1 MPISKQNISAPLEAG
16 SSIFQLTQ
24 LPAELHEALDYVSAR
39 LVRKRLH
46 LSLIVAKKDTP
57 IQNNSVSA
65 HGSTSS
71 TTSSYNNTP
80 FATLIRDNFM
90 NGSRSCSSP
99 TSPRFGSPASNAS
112 SATYF
117 STSSSDL
124 SLRST
129 SSAGT
134 SISTS
139 TIYLSRTKWS
149 GLPSS
154 PKDSPAHHRQDSQ
167 SQPQSPT
174 SSTCSSLA
182 FPSPSTTTPL
192 PNPYG
197 ITLIHSSTLTPRAER
212 ILRRTISLAESKFPH
227 IGSGWLSTS
236 SLSTPIACPSTQD
249 LIRRSLT
256 QKSLV
261 YTSEGLSLYS
271 LDFVYTFKQALHT
284 YSRTLSA
291 VDLSA
296 AVDELR
302 RLVLVQNGRRVTKGY
317 LVRCYEWMGISLSAL
332 VDVDEAYKNLY
343 GGCTRQGAIEVAVGD
358 PRSPPLLKTDFAEKE
373 KDDLVEVGE
382 SAKGRDGESPV
393 WEAMKEVQLEGEG
406 KKEMVEINKGGMGF
420 NIRMSILGMG
430 VGTTN
435 MNEDRGPFFRGNRT
449 PNHGMDCSPATRDEW
464 RNLMM
469 GAQRWSLEVVEGW

>member
-1 MPISKQNISAPLEAG
+1 MPISKHSISAPLEAG
-16 SSIFQLTQ
+16 SSIFQPTQ

-46 LSLIVAKKDTP
+46 LSLIVAKKD
-57 IQNNSVSA
+57 IQIQSAGVSQSA
-65 HGSTSS
+65 PGFSS
-71 TTSSYNNTP
+71 PTTGFFNNTP
-80 FATLIRDNFM
+80 FARLTRDNVLDR
-90 NGSRSCSSP
+90 SRNASPP

-112 SATYF
+112 SATNF

-129 SSAGT
+129 SSAAT
-134 SISTS
+134 SISNS

-154 PKDSPAHHRQDSQ
+154 PKDSPTHHRQE

-174 SSTCSSLA
+174 SSTCSTPAL
-182 FPSPSTTTPL
+182 PSPSTPT

-197 ITLIHSSTLTPRAER
+197 ITLIHSTALTPRADR
-212 ILRRTISLAESKFPH
+212 ILRRTIALAEHKFPH
-227 IGSGWLSTS
+227 IGSAWLSIS
-236 SLSTPIACPSTQD
+236 DPSED
-249 LIRRSLT
+249 LIRRSLA
-256 QKSLV
+256 QRSLV
-261 YTSEGLSLYS
+261 YASQGLDLYS

-302 RLVLVQNGRRVTKGY
+302 RLVLVQNGRRVAKGY
-317 LVRCYEWMGISLSAL
+317 LLRCYAGMGFSLSAL
-332 VDVDEAYKNLY
+332 VDVDEAYKNIY
-343 GGCTRQGAIEVAVGD
+343 GGSTRQGGIEVAVED
-358 PRSPPLLKTDFAEKE
+358 PRSPPALKTVFGKE
-373 KDDLVEVGE
+373 EDELVEVGE

-393 WEAMKEVQLEGEG
+393 WEARREELVEG
-406 KKEMVEINKGGMGF
+406 KMEMVEINKGGMGF
-420 NIRMSILGMG
+420 GVRMSILGMG
-430 VGTTN
+430 T
-435 MNEDRGPFFRGNRT
+435 MREDRGPFMRGNRT
-449 PNHGMDCSPATRDEW
+449 PNRGTDCSPATKDEW

-469 GAQRWSLEVVEGW
+469 GEQRWSLEVVEGW